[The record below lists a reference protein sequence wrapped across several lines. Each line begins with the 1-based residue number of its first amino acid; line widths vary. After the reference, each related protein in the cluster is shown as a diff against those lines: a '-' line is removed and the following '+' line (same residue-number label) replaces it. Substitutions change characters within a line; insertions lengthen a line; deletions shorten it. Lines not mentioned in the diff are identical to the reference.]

1 MNKNLIRFNQTEIA
15 KLCGM
20 DQPQV
25 SRYLKGQ
32 MIPSLERAYKL
43 AKVMG
48 ISLEE
53 LYDLIMCNKRNL
65 EVRNGSQK

>member
-1 MNKNLIRFNQTEIA
+1 MNKNVIKYNQTEIA
-15 KLCGM
+15 KLCGF

-32 MIPSLERAYKL
+32 MMPSLERAYKL

-48 ISLEE
+48 VSLEE
-53 LYDLIMCNKRNL
+53 LYDLIMWNKRNN
-65 EVRNGSQK
+65 EVNYGSQK